1 MRGMLYI
8 IAVIL
13 IVIWLLG
20 MISDLMIGG
29 YIHLFLLAA
38 VIMIVLQMAHGRRKL
53 KHKNH

>member
-1 MRGMLYI
+1 MLYT

-29 YIHLFLLAA
+29 YIHVFLLAA
-38 VIMIVLQMAHGRRKL
+38 IIMIVLQMAYGRRKL